1 MGMEEAPVELYREFM
16 TDISDEIDRENQI
29 IEDLLMLVKMDKS
42 AESQMNIGQVN
53 INAELELILK
63 RLRPIA
69 KRGNV
74 ELVRGKHTRGDCGC
88 GQGEDFPCH
97 YKPCGKCHQI

>member
-1 MGMEEAPVELYREFM
+1 
-16 TDISDEIDRENQI
+16 
-29 IEDLLMLVKMDKS
+29 MLVKMDKS

-69 KRGNV
+69 KRGTWS
-74 ELVRGKHTRGDCGC
+74 LCWKAYAR
-88 GQGEDFPCH
+88 
-97 YKPCGKCHQI
+97 